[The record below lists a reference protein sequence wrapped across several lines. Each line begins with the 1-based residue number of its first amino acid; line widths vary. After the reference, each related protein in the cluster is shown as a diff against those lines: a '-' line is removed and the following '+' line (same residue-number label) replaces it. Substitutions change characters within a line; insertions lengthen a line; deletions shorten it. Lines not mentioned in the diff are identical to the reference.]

1 MRGPRPAVPVNE
13 RADTGR
19 RGAKREAVG
28 VCRLPMVYTGDINK
42 RVLRGMD
49 INRVCSRLDFTGSV
63 ALSLL
68 RPERHLCLQA
78 PE

>member
-1 MRGPRPAVPVNE
+1 MPVNE

-19 RGAKREAVG
+19 RGARREAGG
-28 VCRLPMVYTGDINK
+28 VRRLSVVYTGDRNK